1 VSANSTT
8 GAKKEE
14 RNFCKNETFRQSPTL
29 KSRFFFIKPLFGGD
43 WNPFTLS
50 AHFSSF
56 SRGFYQNTI
65 APQQAKMI
73 KLATYTLN

>member
-1 VSANSTT
+1 
-8 GAKKEE
+8 
-14 RNFCKNETFRQSPTL
+14 
-29 KSRFFFIKPLFGGD
+29 
-43 WNPFTLS
+43 LS